1 MKPADIV
8 VTGVGVISPVGN
20 DLPSTWA
27 ALIAGQ
33 SGAAPITRFD
43 PTGYETTF
51 AAEVKGFDAA
61 ERLGRK
67 DARRTDRYTHYAV
80 AAAQEALEA
89 AGLTIDESNAER
101 VGVLI
106 GSGMGGAET
115 LDAGMETVLTAGP
128 KRLSPFFMPMFLG
141 NMASGTVAIVTG
153 AKGPNYS
160 PVSACASS
168 GHAIGEAM
176 AENGK
181 VIVTG
186 CLGAKDGGGFV
197 RQAHPKVLAVTGPHA
212 TDEVMGAVHAHLPK
226 PHDPFVDLVPPQGV
240 KLTPRHYAYL
250 KISEGCN
257 HRCTFCIIPSMR
269 GDLVSR
275 PLGEVLAE
283 AERLL
288 RAGVKELLVISQDTS
303 AYGVDVR
310 YRTGFWQG
318 RPVKTRMTELARELD
333 QLGRAHRAWVRL
345 HYVYPYPHVD
355 DVIALMADDVSKGG
369 LVPYLDVPFQHAS
382 PRILKLMKRPAAP
395 ERVLERVRAWR
406 AAKPDLAIRSTFIVG
421 FPGETDEDFE
431 FLLDWLKEAKL
442 ERVGCFKYEPV
453 KGARSE
459 DLGLAAVPDEVKAQ
473 RWKRFMEAQQQIS
486 ERNQKKKVGRRV
498 KAIIDEAGPTVAKG
512 RTIWDAPEI
521 DGNVYIA
528 SKRPL
533 RVGDV
538 VTVKIERA
546 EAYDLHG
553 AAV

>member
-27 ALIAGQ
+27 ALIAGH

-176 AENGK
+176 EILRRGDADVMIAGGSEAPMARMVVAGFNAM
-181 VIVTG
+181 
-186 CLGAKDGGGFV
+186 GALSTRNDDPRAASRPFDADRDGFV
-197 RQAHPKVLAVTGPHA
+197 LGEGGAVLVMETAEHAARRGAQVLAVVAGYATTDDANHMVQPAPGGEGAARAMTLALEDAGLQPADIGYLNAHGTSTQLNEKFETEAIKAAFGEHAYRLPISSTKSMTGHLLGGAGALEAAITICALREGVAPPTINQA
-212 TDEVMGAVHAHLPK
+212 TP
-226 PHDPFVDLVPPQGV
+226 DPECDLDYVPNV
-240 KLTPRHYAYL
+240 
-250 KISEGCN
+250 
-257 HRCTFCIIPSMR
+257 
-269 GDLVSR
+269 
-275 PLGEVLAE
+275 
-283 AERLL
+283 
-288 RAGVKELLVISQDTS
+288 
-303 AYGVDVR
+303 
-310 YRTGFWQG
+310 
-318 RPVKTRMTELARELD
+318 ARSV
-333 QLGRAHRAWVRL
+333 QA
-345 HYVYPYPHVD
+345 
-355 DVIALMADDVSKGG
+355 
-369 LVPYLDVPFQHAS
+369 QHAMTNS
-382 PRILKLMKRPAAP
+382 MGFGGHNVSLIL
-395 ERVLERVRAWR
+395 
-406 AAKPDLAIRSTFIVG
+406 S
-421 FPGETDEDFE
+421 
-431 FLLDWLKEAKL
+431 
-442 ERVGCFKYEPV
+442 
-453 KGARSE
+453 
-459 DLGLAAVPDEVKAQ
+459 
-473 RWKRFMEAQQQIS
+473 
-486 ERNQKKKVGRRV
+486 
-498 KAIIDEAGPTVAKG
+498 
-512 RTIWDAPEI
+512 
-521 DGNVYIA
+521 
-528 SKRPL
+528 
-533 RVGDV
+533 
-538 VTVKIERA
+538 RA
-546 EAYDLHG
+546 E
-553 AAV
+553 

>member
-27 ALIAGQ
+27 ALIAGH

-176 AENGK
+176 EILRRGDADVMIAGGSEAPMARMVVAGFNAM
-181 VIVTG
+181 
-186 CLGAKDGGGFV
+186 GALSTRNDDPRAASRPFDADRDGFV
-197 RQAHPKVLAVTGPHA
+197 LGEGGAVLVMETAEHAARRGAQVLAVVAGYATTDDANHMVQPAPGGVGAARAMTLALEDAGLQPADIGYLNAHGTSTQLNEKFETEAIKAAFGEHAYRLPISSTKSMTGHLLGGAGALEAAITICALREGVAPPTINQA
-212 TDEVMGAVHAHLPK
+212 TP
-226 PHDPFVDLVPPQGV
+226 DPECDLDYVPNV
-240 KLTPRHYAYL
+240 
-250 KISEGCN
+250 
-257 HRCTFCIIPSMR
+257 
-269 GDLVSR
+269 
-275 PLGEVLAE
+275 
-283 AERLL
+283 
-288 RAGVKELLVISQDTS
+288 
-303 AYGVDVR
+303 
-310 YRTGFWQG
+310 
-318 RPVKTRMTELARELD
+318 ARSV
-333 QLGRAHRAWVRL
+333 QA
-345 HYVYPYPHVD
+345 
-355 DVIALMADDVSKGG
+355 
-369 LVPYLDVPFQHAS
+369 QHAMTNS
-382 PRILKLMKRPAAP
+382 MGFGGHNVSLIL
-395 ERVLERVRAWR
+395 
-406 AAKPDLAIRSTFIVG
+406 S
-421 FPGETDEDFE
+421 
-431 FLLDWLKEAKL
+431 
-442 ERVGCFKYEPV
+442 
-453 KGARSE
+453 
-459 DLGLAAVPDEVKAQ
+459 
-473 RWKRFMEAQQQIS
+473 
-486 ERNQKKKVGRRV
+486 
-498 KAIIDEAGPTVAKG
+498 
-512 RTIWDAPEI
+512 
-521 DGNVYIA
+521 
-528 SKRPL
+528 
-533 RVGDV
+533 
-538 VTVKIERA
+538 RA
-546 EAYDLHG
+546 E
-553 AAV
+553 